1 MNKIIPTI
9 PGGMRGVVFDDVPP
23 QPRISDG
30 MAQLQRQLVQ
40 SGHACAAKRLDV
52 FVMMVRRMEL
62 TLDEIAA
69 DAHEQDEIERE
80 AAAKRKATQADIQAE
95 AARPGTNL
103 ALFPDRI
110 TFRSK

>member
-1 MNKIIPTI
+1 MNKFIPAA
-9 PGGMRGVVFDDVPP
+9 PSGMRGVVFDDVPP

-52 FVMMVRRMEL
+52 FVMRVRRLEL
-62 TLDEIAA
+62 AMDEIAA
-69 DAHEQDEIERE
+69 DGFEQDAIDRE
-80 AAAKRKATQADIQAE
+80 AAAKRAVTQADIKAE